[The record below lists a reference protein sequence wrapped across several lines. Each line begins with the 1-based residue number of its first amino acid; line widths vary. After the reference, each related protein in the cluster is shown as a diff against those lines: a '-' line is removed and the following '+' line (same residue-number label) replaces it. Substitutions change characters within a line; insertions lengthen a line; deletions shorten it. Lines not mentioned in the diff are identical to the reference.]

1 MSYIYVFLR
10 KGESKDVA
18 PNFLKFGLANKNLKT
33 SKTYRKCQRQLLKA
47 ETDNKESR
55 LKVLRNKFNLVKCEL
70 LNFMDFAHI
79 CFLFLIS
86 NDQSLEKH
94 DKIQQ
99 NKFSELLKEYSP
111 RNDPEKVIFK
121 FSKAILNES
130 EKALLFKGFNFS
142 LSPKQLMGIIW
153 GLFIE
158 F

>member
-1 MSYIYVFLR
+1 MFCFFYF
-10 KGESKDVA
+10 
-18 PNFLKFGLANKNLKT
+18 P
-33 SKTYRKCQRQLLKA
+33 
-47 ETDNKESR
+47 
-55 LKVLRNKFNLVKCEL
+55 
-70 LNFMDFAHI
+70 HI
-79 CFLFLIS
+79 SSLFLIS

-111 RNDPEKVIFK
+111 RNDPEKVILK

-130 EKALLFKGFNFS
+130 EKALLFKGLNFS